1 MVWAQTLGLQRS
13 PWGPCKGPYVS
24 KVVGKVNTWVKEVIK
39 DSCKNAQNYTKG
51 IRIISEPKK
60 MGLAKW
66 LAQL

>member
-1 MVWAQTLGLQRS
+1 MPKRPNVR
-13 PWGPCKGPYVS
+13 

-39 DSCKNAQNYTKG
+39 DSHKSTKG
-51 IRIISEPKK
+51 IRIISKPKK